1 MAKMHPM
8 VSMELDDEDQIDA
21 PQPIAMADKPK
32 YPYGLQICLTGAE
45 MKALDL
51 DPSEAFVGGIV
62 HLHALARITSV
73 SISDNAPTEWS
84 SGGPSCRIEM
94 QIEDMCI
101 ESEDA
106 ENDDEGDA

>member
-8 VSMELDDEDQIDA
+8 VSMEMDDEDQIDA
-21 PQPIAMADKPK
+21 PQPIAMPDKPR
-32 YPYGLQICLTGAE
+32 YPYGLQICLTAAE

-73 SISDNAPTEWS
+73 SISDNAPSEWS
-84 SGGPSCRIEM
+84 KGGAQCRIEM
-94 QIEDMCI
+94 QIEDLCI
-101 ESEDA
+101 ESEDE
-106 ENDDEGDA
+106 ENEETG